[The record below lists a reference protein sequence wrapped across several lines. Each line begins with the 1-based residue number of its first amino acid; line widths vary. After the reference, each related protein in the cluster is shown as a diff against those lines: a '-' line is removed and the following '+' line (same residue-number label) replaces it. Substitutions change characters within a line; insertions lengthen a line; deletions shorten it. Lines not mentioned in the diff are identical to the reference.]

1 MNHHEELGNEHWAL
15 KKQLDLAKQFRD
27 KKHKLHKDNR
37 TNDMARFEFQ
47 DAIGLVNKLEKKL
60 WKFS

>member
-1 MNHHEELGNEHWAL
+1 MNHHEELGNEHRAL
-15 KKQLDLAKQFRD
+15 KKQLDLAKQFQE
-27 KKHKLHKDNR
+27 KKCKLHKANR
-37 TNDMARFEFQ
+37 SNDKARFDFQ